1 MPKDNNAHFF
11 LILSK
16 APNVWR
22 RRRRHFI
29 YRIFTENVN
38 VEAIRQI
45 LAQHFKGGYTTFDGS
60 GFWKGMKEGT
70 IVIEI
75 DGTSAK
81 KARSAAEAIKNL
93 NKQEAVLVER
103 HPVETILV

>member
-1 MPKDNNAHFF
+1 MSKDNNAHFF
-11 LILSK
+11 LVFSK

-29 YRIFTENVN
+29 YRILTENVN
-38 VEAIRQI
+38 VEAIREI
-45 LAQHFKGGYTTFDGS
+45 LGQHFKGGYTTFEGS

-75 DGTSAK
+75 DGTTAK
-81 KARSAAEAIKNL
+81 KARSAAKDIKSL
-93 NKQEAVLVER
+93 NQQEAVLVQR
-103 HPVETILV
+103 QPVESILV